1 MSEGPGYDCMT
12 YIKIYKHGVPEAAPG
27 RIPYSKPSTLQQA
40 PAVRAILGVKVLWQ
54 AGPAPLVSHL

>member
-1 MSEGPGYDCMT
+1 MSEGSGYDCMT

-40 PAVRAILGVKVLWQ
+40 PAVHAILGVKVL
-54 AGPAPLVSHL
+54 